1 MKDEMGE
8 ANTNLSIGEVMN
20 QAESDRGA
28 NQDEGDPSSFLLPP
42 SSFEKPWVEIENGR
56 YQPRRI
62 RGSCL
67 GRELG

>member
-1 MKDEMGE
+1 MDKETQVDQPGAPATGAWEM
-8 ANTNLSIGEVMN
+8 
-20 QAESDRGA
+20 
-28 NQDEGDPSSFLLPP
+28 
-42 SSFEKPWVEIENGR
+42 IETGR

>member
-1 MKDEMGE
+1 MNTLHEHTGGREPPPPEPAGE
-8 ANTNLSIGEVMN
+8 QPA
-20 QAESDRGA
+20 AW
-28 NQDEGDPSSFLLPP
+28 
-42 SSFEKPWVEIENGR
+42 KEIENGR

>member
-1 MKDEMGE
+1 MEKSTIQDPAISSLSEAPVDPPEPRPWEM
-8 ANTNLSIGEVMN
+8 
-20 QAESDRGA
+20 
-28 NQDEGDPSSFLLPP
+28 
-42 SSFEKPWVEIENGR
+42 IENGR

>member
-1 MKDEMGE
+1 M
-8 ANTNLSIGEVMN
+8 NTLEEESGGRNESP
-20 QAESDRGA
+20 QADA
-28 NQDEGDPSSFLLPP
+28 AQPA
-42 SSFEKPWVEIENGR
+42 PWQEIETGR